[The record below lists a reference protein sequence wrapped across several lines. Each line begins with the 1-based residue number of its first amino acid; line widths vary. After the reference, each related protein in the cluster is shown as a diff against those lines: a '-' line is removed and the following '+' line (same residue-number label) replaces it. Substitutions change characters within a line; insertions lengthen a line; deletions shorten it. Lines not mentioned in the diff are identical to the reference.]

1 MKPSTR
7 PARLARSI
15 LPFLPVASL
24 ACGGATPEPAPPK
37 PVEKPV
43 EVAPP
48 PDVSAVPAP
57 TTLLAFGRVQKPA
70 DVLQIVGGWT
80 GTPLPPDVVTELVAN
95 AAVSKAADL
104 GRPVDFAVATDPKK
118 ASSGPGFALS
128 VALRPLEESKPVLE
142 KSFTLKPAQAGI
154 IRLEPKEA
162 NEEEDRRECAIF
174 PSADAPFRLVCG
186 TSGTALDLL
195 GPYLS
200 RTSPR
205 AKYASDVHVEVTPE
219 PFRPMLTQGRSLIP
233 SIMGQVLGIRKT
245 DNPASELEHA
255 ALGDFVDFAIDL
267 DRLEL
272 DGKLAEPGADA
283 TLTASFKGH
292 ESLTTRLA
300 VSHPERAGAAPPAF
314 WRMPASSDVALF
326 HGAIDEKDVAHA
338 RDLTLDAI
346 AKQLAKSSVAEA
358 DKKLL
363 KDAVSHTTA
372 LFLAPGVYAKGIDVE
387 GEQKAVAAA
396 KANREDAKAGKK
408 GAKDQNEMRRAVG
421 EQLAGW
427 SLFSVEEPIAKVSGV
442 VKELG
447 AALARPGIVKWLK
460 EENHGLAAPTLKATA
475 SPRNATLPKGTVHY
489 ELTVVHE
496 PPESLDLGK
505 KPADAKK
512 PGAKEAKAKVQG
524 RVVKM
529 HIFLAPD
536 ANRTVMGFGVDDVLA
551 AKMLAGVFASGP
563 TLETREGLDEL
574 KRAKT
579 NAGGFI
585 TTRGFVTDSPLA
597 YVSDKKLPDR
607 DPLRPLQNAPAHGGA
622 VIPFTWLA
630 QPGKDA
636 NGGSFVAT
644 VKLPKAAVQDIVA
657 TVTQAGR

>member
-1 MKPSTR
+1 MNPRSR
-7 PARLARSI
+7 PARLAWPI
-15 LPFLPVASL
+15 LVCLPVASL

-37 PVEKPV
+37 PVEKAP
-43 EVAPP
+43 EPPPP

-57 TTLLAFGRVQKPA
+57 ATLLAFGRVQKPA
-70 DVLQIVGGWT
+70 DVLQVVGGWT
-80 GTPLPPDVVTELVAN
+80 GAPLPADVVTELVAS
-95 AAVSKAADL
+95 AAVSSAADL

-118 ASSGPGFALS
+118 AASGPGYALS
-128 VALRPLEESKPVLE
+128 VALRPLDEAKPVLE
-142 KSFTLKPAQAGI
+142 KAFTLKPAQAGI
-154 IRLEPKEA
+154 IRLEPKGAAED
-162 NEEEDRRECAIF
+162 EDRRECAIF
-174 PSADAPFRLVCG
+174 PSVDAPFRLVCG
-186 TSGTALDLL
+186 TSATALDLL

-219 PFRPMLTQGRSLIP
+219 PFRPMLTQGRTLIP
-233 SIMGQVLGIRKT
+233 TIMGQVLGVRKT
-245 DNPASELEHA
+245 DNPGSELAHA

-300 VSHPERAGAAPPAF
+300 VSHPERAGAPPPSF

-326 HGAIDEKDVAHA
+326 HGAIDEKDVSHA

-346 AKQLAKSSVAEA
+346 AKQLAKSSVPEA

-372 LFLAPGVYAKGIDVE
+372 LFLAPGVFAKGLDVE

-396 KANREDAKAGKK
+396 KSNREDAKAGKK
-408 GAKDQNEMRRAVG
+408 GAKDQNEMRRAVA

-447 AALARPGIVKWLK
+447 AALARPGIVRWLK
-460 EENHGLAAPTLKATA
+460 EENHGLAAPTLKATT
-475 SPRNATLPKGTVHY
+475 SPRTATLPKGTVHY

-496 PPESLDLGK
+496 LPEPLDVAK
-505 KPADAKK
+505 KPAETKK
-512 PGAKEAKAKVQG
+512 PAAKEAKAKVQG
-524 RVVKM
+524 KPVKM
-529 HIFLAPD
+529 HIFLTPE
-536 ANRTVMGFGVDDVLA
+536 ANRTVMGFGIDDALA
-551 AKMLAGVFASGP
+551 AKMLGGVFASGP

-585 TTRGFVTDSPLA
+585 TTRGFVTDSPLS

-607 DPLRPLQNAPAHGGA
+607 DPLRPLGNAPAHGGA
-622 VIPFTWLA
+622 AIPFTWLA
-630 QPGKDA
+630 QPGKDGSA
-636 NGGSFVAT
+636 GSFVAT
-644 VKLPKAAVQDIVA
+644 LKLPKAAVQDIVSV
-657 TVTQAGR
+657 VTQSGR